1 VIGGFSVESR
11 NPYILNSVFNSVL
24 VFLLEFSKLV
34 WICQTPPLCYCC
46 VHLEILLSMKILV
59 VGRRLG
65 SLSCT
70 AFNMF

>member
-1 VIGGFSVESR
+1 
-11 NPYILNSVFNSVL
+11 
-24 VFLLEFSKLV
+24 
-34 WICQTPPLCYCC
+34 
-46 VHLEILLSMKILV
+46 MKILV